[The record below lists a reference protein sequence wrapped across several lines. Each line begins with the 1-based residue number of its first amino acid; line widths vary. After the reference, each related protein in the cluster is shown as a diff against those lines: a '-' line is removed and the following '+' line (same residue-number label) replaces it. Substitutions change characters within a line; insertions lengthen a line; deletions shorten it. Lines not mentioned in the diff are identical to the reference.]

1 MGVNSKRG
9 VQSKSI
15 RMMASSTRMLW
26 RCAHRGGF
34 SWSLVWRRSRLKIN
48 LSKHFIPTD
57 VSAMGLKSF
66 SQEGWDL
73 CGIGAHNGVFLS
85 CRNVAKGQG
94 SVEET
99 DEDTLRTP
107 LSGTCL
113 LKEVCRKPLFG
124 VWDEDSGKLL
134 AARLW
139 IKEALLQ
146 RSMSAGCQN
155 YTQLKQT
162 MPKLH
167 TAKADYAKITHN

>member
-1 MGVNSKRG
+1 
-9 VQSKSI
+9 
-15 RMMASSTRMLW
+15 
-26 RCAHRGGF
+26 
-34 SWSLVWRRSRLKIN
+34 
-48 LSKHFIPTD
+48 
-57 VSAMGLKSF
+57 MGLKSF

-124 VWDEDSGKLL
+124 V
-134 AARLW
+134 
-139 IKEALLQ
+139 
-146 RSMSAGCQN
+146 
-155 YTQLKQT
+155 
-162 MPKLH
+162 
-167 TAKADYAKITHN
+167 